1 MNTKCEFCKKTF
13 SNTYILKNHKM
24 KAKYCLEIQNKKKV
38 VFVIE
43 EDFQCDLCDKTL
55 SSKQSL
61 NNHLAICRTKNID
74 IIVQQNTALK
84 IQLKNLQEQLA
95 NKDINFKEQLDSKN
109 IELDKKDLHIKELED
124 RLERVANKAI
134 EKPTTISTSTY
145 NNNSTN
151 HINLATFNIT
161 PESTKQI
168 LKDKL
173 KREHLYYGM
182 GGFADFAKEHL
193 LTLENGEI
201 IYKCFDVSRQIFKY
215 VDDNGTLIKDVKA
228 KKLMGLIR
236 EPVVLRILEIINDYN
251 KEYEELNKEIYDM
264 NTDTRELR
272 KKIEKIDYYRKEALK
287 LKTDINLMEE
297 NNKFAIELSTRISD

>member
-1 MNTKCEFCKKTF
+1 MSSVCEFCNKTF
-13 SNTYILKNHKM
+13 LNIYTLNTHQKTTKKCLAIQGKM
-24 KAKYCLEIQNKKKV
+24 KQQFI
-38 VFVIE
+38 IE
-43 EDFQCDLCDKTL
+43 EDLQCYICEKIL
-55 SSKQSL
+55 STKQTL
-61 NNHLAICRTKNID
+61 NNHIMLCKEKNSNLINTRE
-74 IIVQQNTALK
+74 IKKLQEENMKIKLQYQNLK
-84 IQLKNLQEQLA
+84 DLLQEKNLQIK
-95 NKDINFKEQLDSKN
+95 NKDIQ
-109 IELDKKDLHIKELED
+109 IKELQNTVKEA
-124 RLERVANKAI
+124 LNKAL
-134 EKPTTISTSTY
+134 EQPTNVSTY

-151 HINLATFNIT
+151 YQLAMFNVT
-161 PESTKQI
+161 PENTTKI

-193 LTLENGEI
+193 LTLENGEM

-215 VDDNGTLIKDVKA
+215 VDNNGVLIKDVKA

-264 NTDTRELR
+264 NTDSRELR

-297 NNKFAIELSTRISD
+297 NNKFAIELSTRLSE